1 MSGETAAQDLT
12 KLDPNSLNK
21 EFEEMGIDP
30 KTFEALE
37 KDFHQVLDE
46 MLGDKS
52 LERFRN
58 EYEKLHRALKT
69 SYESEKRLVNRCK
82 ELNNMII
89 TNAARVKSAIMLTQ
103 QDSQTIGTLKK
114 EVDKAWRMIDLAK
127 EKEEKA
133 RKIIQELRSEI
144 VNLNKI
150 VEHGSGLSIGQ
161 DNTVHNLMRQKDDLK
176 KECDQKQERIGELE
190 GREAALQEQVHKKES
205 EVVKKEEEISELKK
219 QLTTQVAQSSRDTRK
234 IKTLDGGQEVPEG
247 DQDCGVSHPD
257 VRR

>member
-1 MSGETAAQDLT
+1 
-12 KLDPNSLNK
+12 
-21 EFEEMGIDP
+21 
-30 KTFEALE
+30 
-37 KDFHQVLDE
+37 
-46 MLGDKS
+46 
-52 LERFRN
+52 
-58 EYEKLHRALKT
+58 
-69 SYESEKRLVNRCK
+69 
-82 ELNNMII
+82 
-89 TNAARVKSAIMLTQ
+89 
-103 QDSQTIGTLKK
+103 
-114 EVDKAWRMIDLAK
+114 MIDLAK

-219 QLTTQVAQSSRDTRK
+219 
-234 IKTLDGGQEVPEG
+234 
-247 DQDCGVSHPD
+247 
-257 VRR
+257 